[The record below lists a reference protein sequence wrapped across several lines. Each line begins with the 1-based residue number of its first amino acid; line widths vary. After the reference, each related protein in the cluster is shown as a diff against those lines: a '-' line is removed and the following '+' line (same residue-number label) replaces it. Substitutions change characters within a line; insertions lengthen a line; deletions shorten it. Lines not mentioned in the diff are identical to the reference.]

1 VTQRARLLFEEFVR
15 TDATNLPTPGTG
27 ETWRR
32 FEVLARWAS
41 IDLSVAR
48 LSEGHSDA
56 MAIRAEA
63 GLEVPDN
70 KVTYGVWAARS
81 RRGGTSAESVNGGW
95 RLTGRKEFCSG
106 SGIIERALVT
116 ADTDDGSRLF
126 DIAVCENAVS
136 VHPDSWPAVGM
147 ADSVSET
154 LEFGG
159 PIIPEAQVVG
169 PVDFY
174 TERPGFWFG
183 SSGVAACWYGG
194 AVGLVNHVIASLSP
208 EPNEHVLADLGVA
221 TSALE
226 AMRAVLK
233 DTADMI
239 DCDPTDANGQGRYRA
254 LVTRQV
260 VHDLATEVL
269 ARVGTAGGARPF
281 CHDADQ
287 ARRAAD
293 LYVYLT
299 QHHGGVDAAEL
310 GRLARS
316 SVPWI

>member
-1 VTQRARLLFEEFVR
+1 MVQPVRSLFEEFVR
-15 TDATNLPTPGTG
+15 TDAKDLPAPGAG

-41 IDLSVAR
+41 FNLSVGR
-48 LSEGHSDA
+48 LSEGHADA
-56 MAIRAEA
+56 LAILAEA
-63 GLEVPDN
+63 GLEVKDS
-70 KVTYGVWAARS
+70 TASYGVWAAKS
-81 RRGGTSAESVNGGW
+81 RLGGTSAERVPGGW
-95 RLTGRKEFCSG
+95 RLEGCKQFCSG
-106 SGIIERALVT
+106 NGIIDRALVT
-116 ADTDDGSRLF
+116 ADTEDGVRLF
-126 DIAVCENAVS
+126 DVVLEES
-136 VHPDSWPAVGM
+136 VIGIHPDSWSAVGM
-147 ADSVSET
+147 ADSASET

-159 PIIPEAQVVG
+159 PVLSEVRVVG

-174 TERPGFWFG
+174 TRRPGFWFG

-194 AVGLVNHVIASLSP
+194 AVGLVNNLVASLSA

-221 TSALE
+221 ASSLE

-233 DTADMI
+233 ETADSI
-239 DCDPTDANGQGRYRA
+239 DLDAIDADGQGHYRA

-269 ARVGTAGGARPF
+269 ARVATAGGARPL
-281 CHDADQ
+281 CHDIDQ

-293 LYVYLT
+293 LYVYLA

-310 GRLARS
+310 GRLVRS
-316 SVPWI
+316 RPPWN